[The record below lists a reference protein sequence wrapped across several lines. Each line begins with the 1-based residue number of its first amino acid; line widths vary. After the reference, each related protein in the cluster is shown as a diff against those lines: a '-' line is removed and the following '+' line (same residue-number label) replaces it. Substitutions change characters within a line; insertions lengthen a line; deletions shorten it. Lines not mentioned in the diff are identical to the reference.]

1 MSSPHA
7 IPSPN
12 EVFIS
17 HVRLRDVDDQA
28 LSLSGWEQEYHQLSP
43 GSYEGSVSWCSMK
56 GIEFFVES
64 SNQQVHQAG
73 SIPADSVAL
82 ALPLACEGQGWI
94 SGQPVGQDTMIVLTD
109 QRPLDFRTPLTLS
122 VAAIVVAMDDF
133 LRYAGVFDCEAAV
146 AAAMAQ
152 GAVTLP
158 TLMADHLRDCL
169 ASVARSVAG
178 EKLALNHGNALAAFR
193 NNLLSG
199 FVNALGGSATATATQ
214 APARSAV
221 QHRRTVE
228 RAVQYMRSHASE
240 PIGVVDICQA
250 VGVHSRVLQ
259 YCFNE
264 VFGVTPVAYLRCLRL
279 HQVRREIKESPNE
292 SLGDIAARWGIWH
305 LGRFASD
312 YKRLFGELPST
323 TARNAGSMPAL
334 APRVALPN

>member
-1 MSSPHA
+1 MPSTHA
-7 IPSPN
+7 LPTTD
-12 EVFIS
+12 EVYIS

-43 GSYEGSVSWCSMK
+43 GRYEGSVSWCSMQ
-56 GIEFFVES
+56 GMEFFVES
-64 SNQQVHQAG
+64 SNQQLHQAG
-73 SIPADSVAL
+73 TLPSGKVAL
-82 ALPLACEGQGWI
+82 ALPLACEGQGWS
-94 SGQPVGQDTMIVLTD
+94 SGQPVGRDTMIVLGD

-122 VAAIVVAMDDF
+122 VAAIVVAMEDL

-146 AAAMAQ
+146 ASALAQ

-158 TLMADHLRDCL
+158 ALMACHLREGL

-178 EKLALNHGNALAAFR
+178 DKVAFNHGNALAAFR
-193 NNLLSG
+193 NTLLSG
-199 FVNALGGSATATATQ
+199 FVNALGGVAGAQ
-214 APARSAV
+214 QGPARSAA

-228 RAVQYMRSHASE
+228 RAVQYMRAHASE

-292 SLGDIAARWGIWH
+292 AIGDIAARWGIWH

-312 YKRLFGELPST
+312 YKRLFGELPSAT
-323 TARNAGSMPAL
+323 VRGQPMRRGAL
-334 APRVALPN
+334 AQAWVN

>member
-1 MSSPHA
+1 MSSRHTTPT
-7 IPSPN
+7 PD

-28 LSLSGWEQEYHQLSP
+28 QSLSGWEQEYHQLSP

-64 SNQQVHQAG
+64 SNQQLHQAG
-73 SIPADSVAL
+73 SIPPGTVSL
-82 ALPLACEGQGWI
+82 AFPLACEGQGWI
-94 SGQPVGQDTMIVLTD
+94 SGRPVGQDTMVVLTD
-109 QRPLDFRTPLTLS
+109 KRPLDFRTPLTLS
-122 VAAIVVAMDDF
+122 VAAIVVAVDDL
-133 LRYAGVFDCEAAV
+133 LRYAGVFDCEVAV

-152 GAVTLP
+152 GALTLP
-158 TLMADHLRDCL
+158 GVLASHLRDGL
-169 ASVARSVAG
+169 TSVARSVAG
-178 EKLALNHGNALAAFR
+178 DKLALNHGNALAAFR

-199 FVNALGGSATATATQ
+199 FVNALGGAATTAQ

-312 YKRLFGELPST
+312 YRRLFGELPST
-323 TARNAGSMPAL
+323 TARNAGAMPAHV
-334 APRVALPN
+334 PRVALTH

>member
-1 MSSPHA
+1 MSSTHA
-7 IPSPN
+7 QTTSD

-64 SNQQVHQAG
+64 SNQQLHQAG
-73 SIPADSVAL
+73 SIPAGTVAM

-94 SGQPVGQDTMIVLTD
+94 SGQPVGRDTMIVLTD
-109 QRPLDFRTPLTLS
+109 KRPLDFRTPVTLS
-122 VAAIVVAMDDF
+122 VAAIVVAMDDL
-133 LRYAGVFDCEAAV
+133 LRYAGVFDC
-146 AAAMAQ
+146 Q
-152 GAVTLP
+152 GAITLP
-158 TLMADHLRDCL
+158 ALMAGHLRDCL
-169 ASVARSVAG
+169 TSVARSVAG

-199 FVNALGGSATATATQ
+199 FVNALGGATASAQ
-214 APARSAV
+214 APARSAA

-312 YKRLFGELPST
+312 YRRLFGELPSA
-323 TARNAGSMPAL
+323 TARNASAL
-334 APRVALPN
+334 APGAARQGLPN

>member
-7 IPSPN
+7 LPTPD
-12 EVFIS
+12 EVYIS

-43 GSYEGSVSWCSMK
+43 GRYEGSVSWCSMK

-64 SNQQVHQAG
+64 SNQQLHQAG
-73 SIPADSVAL
+73 SIPAGKVAM

-94 SGQPVGQDTMIVLTD
+94 SGQPVGADTMVVLTD
-109 QRPLDFRTPLTLS
+109 QRPLDFRTPRSLS
-122 VAAIVVAMDDF
+122 VAAIVVAMEDL
-133 LRYAGVFDCEAAV
+133 LRFAGVFECEAAV
-146 AAAMAQ
+146 AAAIAQ
-152 GAVTLP
+152 GAFTLP
-158 TLMADHLRDCL
+158 GLMAGHLRDCL
-169 ASVARSVAG
+169 ASVARSVAS

-199 FVNALGGSATATATQ
+199 FVNALGGSATAAQ
-214 APARSAV
+214 APARSAA

-279 HQVRREIKESPNE
+279 HQVRREIKEAPNE

-323 TARNAGSMPAL
+323 TARNAGAMPAG
-334 APRVALPN
+334 APRVLLPN

>member
-1 MSSPHA
+1 MPSPHA
-7 IPSPN
+7 LPTAE
-12 EVFIS
+12 EVYIS

-43 GSYEGSVSWCSMK
+43 GRYEGSVNWCSMK

-64 SNQQVHQAG
+64 SNQQLHQAG
-73 SIPADSVAL
+73 SIPAGTVAM

-94 SGQPVGQDTMIVLTD
+94 SGRPVGLDTMVVLTD
-109 QRPLDFRTPLTLS
+109 KRPLDFRTPRTLS
-122 VAAIVVAMDDF
+122 VAAIVVAMEDL
-133 LRYAGVFDCEAAV
+133 LRYAGVFECEAAVAAAV

-152 GAVTLP
+152 GAIALP
-158 TLMADHLRDCL
+158 ALMASHLRDGL
-169 ASVARSVAG
+169 SSVARSIMG
-178 EKLALNHGNALAAFR
+178 DKLALNHGNALAAFR

-199 FVNALGGSATATATQ
+199 FVNALGGMAAPAQ
-214 APARSAV
+214 APARSAA

-228 RAVQYMRSHASE
+228 RAVQYMRAHASE

-279 HQVRREIKESPNE
+279 HQVRREIKESPQE
-292 SLGDIAARWGIWH
+292 SIGDIAARWGIWH

-312 YKRLFGELPST
+312 YKRLFGELPSA
-323 TARNAGSMPAL
+323 TARHAGALQPAHGL
-334 APRVALPN
+334 LLN